1 MKLFKSLAL
10 FWSFQCHIQ
19 TFSGHTVFSCHIA
32 IDILEKDRTTEK
44 ECVDFEL
51 GIDAPLHICIW
62 VGADMI
68 SPLDNW
74 ILLICLTKVQN

>member
-19 TFSGHTVFSCHIA
+19 TFSGHTAFCHIV

-44 ECVDFEL
+44 ERVDFEL
-51 GIDAPLHICIW
+51 GDRCTVAHLYW
-62 VGADMI
+62 
-68 SPLDNW
+68 S
-74 ILLICLTKVQN
+74 